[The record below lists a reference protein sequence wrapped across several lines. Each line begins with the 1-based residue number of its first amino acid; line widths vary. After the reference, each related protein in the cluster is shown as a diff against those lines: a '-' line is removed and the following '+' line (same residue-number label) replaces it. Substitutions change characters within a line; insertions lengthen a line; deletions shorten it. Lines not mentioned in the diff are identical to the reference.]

1 VKEGALLE
9 YLGPYRKI
17 ILKYLLQIGWDVSV
31 QDRN

>member
-9 YLGPYRKI
+9 FLDPYGKM
-17 ILKYLLQIGWDVSV
+17 ILKYFLQIGWEVSV